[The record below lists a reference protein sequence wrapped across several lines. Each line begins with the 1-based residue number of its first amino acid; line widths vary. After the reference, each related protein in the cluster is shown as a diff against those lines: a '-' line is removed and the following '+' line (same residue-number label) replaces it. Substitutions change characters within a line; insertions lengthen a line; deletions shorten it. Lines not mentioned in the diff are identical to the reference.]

1 MTTVSPALLLLTA
14 AATIASVSLATA
26 SVASADDKS
35 ACVASY
41 ERSQTLR
48 KEHHLRKA
56 REELK
61 SCSRNVC
68 PVLVRGDCVAW
79 LDEVEGALPS
89 VAIRAS
95 KDGADVA
102 SVRVVEDGEVVAT
115 KLDGTPLEV
124 EPGEHAFRFETDG
137 APPIAL
143 TLVIREHEKD
153 RVVPVVFASP
163 HGEGAAAG
171 EGAPSGEGT
180 TTSRPVPIGVWVL
193 GGVGV
198 AGLATFGVLGG
209 VGKSKESSLRSTC
222 SPSCSSSSIDTVR
235 GEYLG
240 ADVAV
245 AIGAASLVSAAVW
258 YLLRPTRRES
268 GEPPAASVLQ
278 VGMAP
283 RAGGGVLQWNGS
295 F

>member
-1 MTTVSPALLLLTA
+1 MTTVPSSSVRLLAVAIASLPILTA
-14 AATIASVSLATA
+14 SL
-26 SVASADDKS
+26 ASADDKT
-35 ACVASY
+35 ACVSSY

-68 PVLVRGDCVAW
+68 PVLVRSDCVTW
-79 LDEVEGALPS
+79 LDEVQGALPS

-102 SVRVVEDGEVVAT
+102 SVRVVEDGEMVAT
-115 KLDGTPLEV
+115 KLDGTSLEV
-124 EPGEHAFRFETDG
+124 EPGEHAFLFETDG
-137 APPIAL
+137 APPVAL
-143 TLVIREHEKD
+143 TLVIHEHEKD

-163 HGEGAAAG
+163 HGESVRELAGAV
-171 EGAPSGEGT
+171 SGEGT
-180 TTSRPVPIGVWVL
+180 VTSPPVPIGVWVL

-198 AGLATFGVLGG
+198 AGLATFGILGG
-209 VGKSKESSLRSTC
+209 VGKSKESSLRSSC
-222 SPSCSSSSIDTVR
+222 SPGCSSSAIDTVR
-235 GEYLG
+235 SEYIA

-245 AIGAASLVSAAVW
+245 GIGAAGLVSAAVW
-258 YLLRPTRRES
+258 YLLRPTRSES
-268 GEPPAASVLQ
+268 GEPAPGSVPQ
-278 VGMAP
+278 VGVAP
-283 RAGGGVLQWNGS
+283 RPGGGVLQWNGS

>member
-1 MTTVSPALLLLTA
+1 MTTVPPSLLRITVTV
-14 AATIASVSLATA
+14 TIASLSLATA
-26 SVASADDKS
+26 SVAAADDKT

-68 PVLVRGDCVAW
+68 PVLVRSDCVTW
-79 LDEVEGALPS
+79 LDEVQGALPS

-102 SVRVVEDGEVVAT
+102 SVRVVEDGEMVAT
-115 KLDGTPLEV
+115 KLDGTSLEV

-143 TLVIREHEKD
+143 TLVIHEHEKD

-163 HGEGAAAG
+163 HGDGAHDADG
-171 EGAPSGEGT
+171 TTSGEET
-180 TTSRPVPIGVWVL
+180 TTSRPIPIGVWVL

-198 AGLATFGVLGG
+198 AGLATFGILGG

-235 GEYLG
+235 GEYIG

-245 AIGAASLVSAAVW
+245 GIGAAGLVSAAVW
-258 YLLRPTRRES
+258 YLLRPTRSES
-268 GEPPAASVLQ
+268 GEPPAASVPQ

-283 RAGGGVLQWNGS
+283 RPGGGVLQWNGS